1 MKKKDSAIN
10 TYLFF
15 VYVITLVVCIVFINK
30 GYLVFDIKNIGGIVF
45 FTALTALTESSTV
58 VLKNVA
64 LSTGFAVLL
73 ASYLLFGAFT
83 TIIISLVGFSL
94 RLVKTDKGFVHIF
107 NTPFYKTGFNYCNFI
122 LMIVFGNYFYTI
134 SGGSI
139 LQNVEYY
146 DLFYN
151 ISPIALFVVVY
162 IVTNAALI
170 SGLIATLTKKRF
182 LYAFVQNLRLVVL
195 SNFAL
200 APFGVILAIQY
211 IKHSY
216 LGVILFVF
224 AILFARYV
232 FSLYDDSKNKYIQ
245 TVNAL
250 TRAIEARDKYTE
262 GHSQRVSEMSES
274 IAKEMKLNEWKIE
287 QLKMA
292 ALLHDVGKIGI
303 DDAILKKPGNLTEEE
318 YDAIKN
324 HPVIGYNILKDVKDL
339 EPVLDLVKYH
349 HERYDGKGYPEG
361 KTADELG
368 IDVFII
374 QLADSVDAMATDR
387 PYRKALSENEIISE
401 IIRCSGTQF
410 HPKVVEAYLKTKGI
424 DMQSL
429 IKEKEEADKKGDYLC
444 S

>member
-1 MKKKDSAIN
+1 MNKAITLKK
-10 TYLFF
+10 YLAFI
-15 VYVITLVVCIVFINK
+15 YVITIFSLIFFGIK
-30 GYLVFDIKNIGGIVF
+30 GYYTFNVKQIGTMIF
-45 FTALTALTESSTV
+45 FIGLTILTESFIV
-58 VLKNVA
+58 VFRNVS
-64 LSTGFAVLL
+64 LSTGFAILL
-73 ASYLLFGAFT
+73 ASYLLLGVFA
-83 TIIISLVGFSL
+83 TIIITIIGFTL
-94 RLVKTDKGFVHIF
+94 RVVKINDKYTHIL
-107 NTPFYKTGFNYCNFI
+107 NTPFYKTCFNYCDFI
-122 LMIVFGNYFYTI
+122 LMILYGNYFFI
-134 SGGSI
+134 QLGGKH
-139 LQNVEYY
+139 LTDPHNYNVWN
-146 DLFYN
+146 N
-151 ISPIALFVVVY
+151 IFPIIAFVVIY
-162 IVTNAALI
+162 IITNTAVI

-250 TRAIEARDKYTE
+250 TRAIEARDKYIE

-361 KTADELG
+361 KTVDELG

-374 QLADSVDAMATDR
+374 QLADSIDAMSTDR
-387 PYRKALSENEIISE
+387 PYRKALSEGEIVSE
-401 IIRCSGTQF
+401 LIRCCGTQF

-424 DMQSL
+424 DMQTL
-429 IKEKEEADKKGDYLC
+429 IREKEEAEKKGDCLC